1 MTNSLTKVI
10 NVKDDEQFDEDD
22 KEKKNKKLES
32 TYKEVIKVRSLV
44 LQFINTWKLCK
55 ENRNNILT
63 TRYI

>member
-10 NVKDDEQFDEDD
+10 NVNDDEQFDEDD

-44 LQFINTWKLCK
+44 LQFINT
-55 ENRNNILT
+55 
-63 TRYI
+63 